1 MNRIT
6 LLQLD
11 THFPRIPGD
20 VGSVDT
26 YKCELEIIRVP
37 NATVEQVVN
46 ANPSQIDLD
55 PFFDAIDKAWASLDL
70 ETVKSYISDDAVM
83 KFADGK
89 VAIGGDEFVEMIQQE
104 VEQWGEAEY
113 VWTTDY
119 KFSLATTS
127 DNDDSTNV
135 DQGDWVNAQ
144 FTQELE
150 TPVDGNK
157 RNVYYE
163 FYHIIDGKVVSWNQF
178 KRGEK
183 E

>member
-1 MNRIT
+1 MKNFISIFIT
-6 LLQLD
+6 LMLLSSCNNNPCNCI
-11 THFPRIPGD
+11 TPSNGGN
-20 VGSVDT
+20 GSV
-26 YKCELEIIRVP
+26 EIKMGSE
-37 NATVEQVVN
+37 NG
-46 ANPSQIDLD
+46 LD
-55 PFFDAIDKAWASLDL
+55 VFDAIDKAWASLDL

-89 VAIGGDEFVEMIQQE
+89 VAVGGDEFVEMIQQE

-150 TPVDGNK
+150 TPVDGNI

-163 FYHIIDGKVVSWNQF
+163 FYHIIDGKVVSWSQF